1 MKLLLVLG
9 TRPQIIKSAPIM
21 KEALADPEVQLEIV
35 HTGQHYDYE
44 MSRVFFDEMA
54 LPDPTVNLEIGSGSH
69 GWQTGSMLIKIE
81 EALSSLK
88 PDLVMIPGDT
98 NSTLAGALAA
108 SKMHIKLAHIESGAR
123 SYDMKMPE
131 EVNRRLTDH
140 CSDMLFTASENC
152 SNNLLKEAIPRE
164 KIFQV
169 GDTMYDMLLQ
179 RLSSIE
185 GSPAL
190 DRLDLEKDEYAV
202 ITTHRQENVDNEE
215 NLNGIVEA
223 ILELD
228 SIKIVFPIHPRTEDR
243 LKRKGSLEKLRDS
256 GHVLIVP
263 PVGYCEMLKLIM
275 NSKMLL
281 TDSGG
286 MQKEAYWLK
295 TRCITLRDT
304 TEWVE
309 TVRVGTNTLV
319 GADKDAILKEAN
331 RILGAKRD
339 DNLFAENLFGDGRA
353 AKKIIQHIKK
363 PNL

>member
-21 KEALADPEVQLEIV
+21 NEALADPEIQLDII

-44 MSRVFFDEMA
+44 MSRIFFDEMV
-54 LPDPTVNLEIGSGSH
+54 LPDPTANLEVGSGSH

-81 EALSSLK
+81 KMLRKLK

-123 SYDMKMPE
+123 SYDMNMPE

-140 CSDMLFTASENC
+140 CSDMLFTVSENC

-164 KIFQV
+164 KIFRV
-169 GDTMYDMLLQ
+169 GDTMYDVLLQ
-179 RLSSIE
+179 HRPLIE
-185 GSPAL
+185 KNQIL
-190 DRLDLEKDEYAV
+190 DRLNLEKDEYAI
-202 ITTHRQENVDNEE
+202 ITTHRQENVDNEK
-215 NLNGIVEA
+215 NINNIVEA
-223 ILELD
+223 ILGLNA
-228 SIKIVFPIHPRTEDR
+228 INIIFPIHPRTEDK
-243 LKRKGSLEKLRDS
+243 LKQKGLYEKLKKA

-263 PVGYCEMLKLIM
+263 PVGYHEMLKLIM

-309 TVRVGTNTLV
+309 TVEVGANILV
-319 GADKDAILKEAN
+319 GANKEAILMEAN
-331 RILGAKRD
+331 RILEVEVE
-339 DNLFAENLFGDGRA
+339 DNPFVETLYGDGNA
-353 AKKIIQHIKK
+353 AKKIIKTIK
-363 PNL
+363 NS